1 MGEDERAERFL
12 KRYLQYA
19 RSHCFPRLAPEAAAA
34 LQAEYVSVRKQVRDA
49 KEEGASDVAPI
60 PVTVRQLEALVRI
73 SESLARME
81 LATVVGEAHVR
92 AAVRLFHAS
101 TLDAV
106 RSGMSQAVNLSDDQ
120 ARAAPAF
127 AAAMQHPP
135 HAEREAPAV
144 QKAELHAAEE
154 QILRRVPIGGYVPE
168 KAVVEQLARL
178 GMDGALVRRACVYLV
193 QRDVLEYKRER
204 RVLHRRR

>member
-1 MGEDERAERFL
+1 M
-12 KRYLQYA
+12 
-19 RSHCFPRLAPEAAAA
+19 
-34 LQAEYVSVRKQVRDA
+34 
-49 KEEGASDVAPI
+49 
-60 PVTVRQLEALVRI
+60 
-73 SESLARME
+73 
-81 LATVVGEAHVR
+81 
-92 AAVRLFHAS
+92 
-101 TLDAV
+101 
-106 RSGMSQAVNLSDDQ
+106 
-120 ARAAPAF
+120 
-127 AAAMQHPP
+127 
-135 HAEREAPAV
+135 